1 MKKLLIFCFALT
13 SFLSFAQLPMQKTFT
28 YKTGIFDDGG
38 SEIVAYDQTSGRLF
52 STNGSLNSIDILDA
66 SDVKKISFRKRV
78 DLSTYVSGINSV
90 AASNGLVAVAGEG
103 ANPQSRGK
111 IVFLDTNGIY
121 LAQVQVGFMP
131 DMLTFFAGGG
141 KIIVANEGEPS
152 SDYLTD
158 PPGSVSI
165 ITLPGNIASI
175 GGSNVIEIGFT
186 KLDTTAYDPAIRI
199 FGNNGMQLPSQDLEP
214 EYCAINS
221 SNTKAYVVCQE
232 NNAVAIINLTN
243 NTLDTVVGLGFKD
256 LSSIG
261 LDASNAAK
269 NINIRTYE
277 RLFGMYQP
285 DAIKSFTANG
295 VEYWASANEGDARDY
310 SAYSE
315 EVRISSL
322 IIDPFKYSN
331 TAPFYEDTLAGRL
344 RVTNSIGDNNGDG
357 LYDSLYAF
365 GTRSF
370 SVWDEFGAL
379 VWDSGD
385 EFEQNLSLLETANFN
400 SNNDDNSSYKSRSD
414 DKGCEPEA
422 ITTGMVD
429 GKLYAFIAL
438 ERMGGI
444 MVYDMTNPTAPTFVQ
459 YELNRDFTKPANDAD
474 AGDLG
479 PEGLLFI
486 PESASPNGVP
496 LLVVSAEVS
505 GTVTVYQLGNKIGLK
520 ENTTQTIG
528 VFPNPAN
535 GVFNLNTPTTY
546 KVYDVS
552 GKLIASG
559 ENLNTIDL
567 TSQKTGTYLVKDE
580 KGNTVRLIKK

>member
-1 MKKLLIFCFALT
+1 MKKLLLLCFTLCSLLA
-13 SFLSFAQLPMQKTFT
+13 FAQLPMLKTFT
-28 YKTGIFDDGG
+28 YKTGIFNDGG
-38 SEIVAYDQTSGRLF
+38 SEIVAFDQTSGRLF
-52 STNGSLNSIDILDA
+52 STNGSLNSIDIIDA
-66 SDVKKISFRKRV
+66 SNLKKISNRKRV
-78 DLSTYVSGINSV
+78 DLSIYVSAINSV
-90 AASNGLVAVAGEG
+90 AANNGLIAVAGESG
-103 ANPQSRGK
+103 NAQARGK
-111 IVFLDTNGIY
+111 VIFLDTNGIY

-141 KIIVANEGEPS
+141 KIMVANEGEPS
-152 SDYLTD
+152 DDYLSD

-165 ITLPGNIASI
+165 ITIPGNISTI
-175 GGSNVIEIGFT
+175 STSNVIEIGFT

-199 FGNNGMQLPSQDLEP
+199 FGNNGQQLPSQDLEP

-221 SNTKAYVVCQE
+221 ANTKAYVVCQE
-232 NNAVAIINLTN
+232 NNAVAIIDLTT

-256 LSSIG
+256 LNTIG
-261 LDASNAAK
+261 LDASNVAK

-277 RLFGMYQP
+277 RLLGMYQP
-285 DAIKSFTANG
+285 DAITAFAANG

-315 EVRISSL
+315 EARVSSL
-322 IIDPFKYSN
+322 IIDPFKYNS

-344 RVTNSIGDNNGDG
+344 LVTNSLGDNDGDG
-357 LYDSLYAF
+357 LYDSLYSF
-365 GTRSF
+365 GARSF

-385 EFEQNLSLLETANFN
+385 EFEQNLKLLHAANFN
-400 SNNDDNSSYKSRSD
+400 SNNNDNNSYKSRSD

-422 ITTGMVD
+422 ITTGIVD
-429 GKLYAFIAL
+429 GTLYAFIAL

-444 MVYDMTNPTAPTFVQ
+444 MVYDMSNPTAPAFVQ

-486 PESASPNGVP
+486 PSSASPNGVP

-505 GTVTVYQLGNKIGLK
+505 GTVTVYQLGNKIGLEEF
-520 ENTTQTIG
+520 ENKTIG
-528 VFPNPAN
+528 VYPNPAN
-535 GVFNLNTPTTY
+535 GIFNLNNPTNY
-546 KVYDVS
+546 EVYDVA
-552 GKLIASG
+552 GKLITTG
-559 ENLNTIDL
+559 KNLNTIDL
-567 TSQKTGTYLVKDE
+567 SSEKTGTYLVKDD
-580 KGNTVRLIKK
+580 KGNAVRLLKK